1 MGCSPFEYWSPIGR
15 VEKSELYLVRPR
27 ESRLQETKTG
37 YRFGGGGPKGDT
49 GLLPR
54 TLERNN
60 SRSLSFFIG
69 KLFFFFF
76 CLKEI
81 KECSGDPTATKGKSQ
96 ARSFF
101 H

>member
-1 MGCSPFEYWSPIGR
+1 M
-15 VEKSELYLVRPR
+15 EKSELYLVRPR

-54 TLERNN
+54 LWNGTTHGVCPF
-60 SRSLSFFIG
+60 LSVSC
-69 KLFFFFF
+69 FFFL
-76 CLKEI
+76 LKEY
-81 KECSGDPTATKGKSQ
+81 KEYSGDPIATKGKSQ